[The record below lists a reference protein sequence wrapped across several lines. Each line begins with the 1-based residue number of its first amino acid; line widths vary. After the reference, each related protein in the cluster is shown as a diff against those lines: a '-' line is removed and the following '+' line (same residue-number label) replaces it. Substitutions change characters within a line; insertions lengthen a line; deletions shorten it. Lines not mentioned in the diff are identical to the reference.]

1 MGKVDGMCTGV
12 GGVVCVDG
20 VVVSE
25 ELDEVEED
33 EEVVACDEE
42 KEIVDVGI

>member
-1 MGKVDGMCTGV
+1 MCTGV
-12 GGVVCVDG
+12 GGVCVDG

-42 KEIVDVGI
+42 DRIVDIGI

>member
-1 MGKVDGMCTGV
+1 MRTGV
-12 GGVVCVDG
+12 GGVVCADG

-42 KEIVDVGI
+42 EEIVVMGI